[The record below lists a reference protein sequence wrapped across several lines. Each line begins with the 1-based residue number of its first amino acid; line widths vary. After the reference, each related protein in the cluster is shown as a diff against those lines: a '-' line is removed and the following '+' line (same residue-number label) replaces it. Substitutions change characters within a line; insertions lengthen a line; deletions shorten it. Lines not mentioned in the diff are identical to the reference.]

1 MKARFQL
8 WPFVSSSAFS
18 AFCAL
23 VGFAVAACGVATTA
37 AHPGGGGSAGSGGGG
52 GAGSGGSAGS
62 GGGGAGSGGG
72 GGSAGSGGGEDG
84 AVLSGDGGVM
94 GASAGKRGVA
104 YGFKSDADLAAFG
117 KSVSW
122 WYNWSSQPDAGV
134 TSANV
139 EFVPMVWGGTFD
151 VDKLAASIPQGARYL
166 LTFNEPNFGT
176 QANLTPAQAAAL
188 WPKIEELATKR
199 GLKIVSP
206 ALNYCGGNC
215 NETDPFVWL
224 DNFFAACAGCRVDY
238 IAMHWYAC
246 TGSALS
252 WYLGKYE
259 SKYTQPLWLTEFSC
273 LDNVTISDTLES
285 QYQQDALKILE
296 GDARVFRYSWFTG
309 RFTQKPVVNLLA
321 AGSGQLTTLGQS
333 YVDFPPGTM

>member
-1 MKARFQL
+1 VKTRL
-8 WPFVSSSAFS
+8 RLSGFVSSSTFS
-18 AFCAL
+18 AVCAAL
-23 VGFAVAACGVATTA
+23 GFAVAACGVATTG
-37 AHPGGGGSAGSGGGG
+37 HPIGGGGSAGSGGGG
-52 GAGSGGSAGS
+52 SAGS
-62 GGGGAGSGGG
+62 GG
-72 GGSAGSGGGEDG
+72 GGSAGSGGGGSAGGGGGSD
-84 AVLSGDGGVM
+84 AAPLSGDGGTADT
-94 GASAGKRGVA
+94 GAGKRGIA
-104 YGFKSDADLAAFG
+104 YEFKSDTDLAAFG

-122 WYNWSSQPDAGV
+122 WYNWAPQPDAGV

-139 EFVPMVWGGTFD
+139 EFVPMVRTGTFD
-151 VDKLAASIPQGARYL
+151 VDKLAASIPAGARYL

-188 WPKIEELATKR
+188 WPKIEALASKR

-224 DNFFAACAGCRVDY
+224 DNFFAACTGCRVDY

-246 TGSALS
+246 TGSALT

-285 QYQQDALKILE
+285 QYLQDALKILE
-296 GDARVFRYSWFTG
+296 SDPRVFRYSWFTG
-309 RFTQKPVVNLLA
+309 RWTQNPVVNLLA
-321 AGSGQLTTLGQS
+321 AGSGQLSSLGQS
-333 YVDFPPGTM
+333 YVDFSVATM